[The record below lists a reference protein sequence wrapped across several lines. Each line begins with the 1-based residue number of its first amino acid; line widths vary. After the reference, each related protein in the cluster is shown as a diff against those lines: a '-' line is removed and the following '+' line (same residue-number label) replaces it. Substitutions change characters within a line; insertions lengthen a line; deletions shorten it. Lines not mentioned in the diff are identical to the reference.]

1 MSLRSLKD
9 SEIDYILKDIKYYYN
24 IPSDVNES
32 SLTLLKDKLRKQL
45 KDVKINEKGIKDLK
59 QEIEQNFHKT
69 LVNPGEMVGILTA
82 QSIGERQTQM
92 TLNTFHSAG
101 LAIKT
106 VVTGVPRFT
115 ELLNA
120 TKDAKAKS
128 CHIYLNGNCKTIED
142 TRKIVSSRFKCIYIK
157 DLVDSFDIFDYKKD
171 DENWYIPF
179 KFLYPNENYEN
190 PNYNCCITFKLNKRI
205 MYEFNITS
213 KLICDRIMSEFKDIY
228 VIYSPLPLSEIH
240 LFFDSSE
247 IDLNGE
253 EKIMYITQENIIKIY
268 LEEVV
273 IPVLNDIYI
282 CGTKGITDIYYKK
295 MDDNWTIET
304 DGTNLCEVLALDNV
318 DVYNTSSDDMWE
330 ILNCFGIE
338 AAREFLI
345 DEFMNVVSSDGTYIN
360 ERHVTVL
367 VDIMTSSGT
376 INSVSRYGMKKGE
389 MGPLAKASFEESIDN
404 FLKAGAFGEIE
415 STNGVSASIMVGKR
429 SKVGTGICDLVMD
442 NTRFP
447 SHDKVFKA
455 SSVKENTFDDTFEY
469 LNKIYQDDDN
479 VEVKEVYDDHDSSVL
494 DSGIFDN

>member
-9 SEIDYILKDIKYYYN
+9 SEIDYILKDIQYYYN

-32 SLTLLKDKLRKQL
+32 SLTLLKDNLRKQL

-106 VVTGVPRFT
+106 VVTGVPKFT

-128 CHIYLNGNCKTIED
+128 CHIYFNGNCKTIED

-157 DLVDSFDIFDYKKD
+157 DLVDSFNIFDYKKD

-190 PNYNCCITFKLNKRI
+190 PNYNCCITLKLNKSV

-228 VIYSPLPLSEIH
+228 GIYSPLPLSEIH

-253 EKIMYITQENIIKIY
+253 EKNY
-268 LEEVV
+268 V
-273 IPVLNDIYI
+273 
-282 CGTKGITDIYYKK
+282 YY
-295 MDDNWTIET
+295 
-304 DGTNLCEVLALDNV
+304 
-318 DVYNTSSDDMWE
+318 
-330 ILNCFGIE
+330 
-338 AAREFLI
+338 
-345 DEFMNVVSSDGTYIN
+345 
-360 ERHVTVL
+360 
-367 VDIMTSSGT
+367 
-376 INSVSRYGMKKGE
+376 SRKY
-389 MGPLAKASFEESIDN
+389 
-404 FLKAGAFGEIE
+404 
-415 STNGVSASIMVGKR
+415 
-429 SKVGTGICDLVMD
+429 
-442 NTRFP
+442 
-447 SHDKVFKA
+447 
-455 SSVKENTFDDTFEY
+455 Y
-469 LNKIYQDDDN
+469 
-479 VEVKEVYDDHDSSVL
+479 
-494 DSGIFDN
+494 